1 MTNTTEQTHEQQAF
15 ERLLATWLKEQHYIT
30 VEASTEEDVDASS
43 DRLCFIEQR
52 MWRTE
57 APDLRAVLV
66 KFEIANADCD
76 MPPPEAT
83 ASILADLRRL
93 SGELV
98 SPLFQADVWLS
109 QWEGHGGSYFVR
121 DGEAIL
127 CGNPMHPRQRSLT
140 RIMEKANGSDAVKGM
155 IIQCCKGLTEEVA
168 A

>member
-30 VEASTEEDVDASS
+30 VEANTEEDVDASS

-57 APDLRAVLV
+57 APDLWAVLV

-83 ASILADLRRL
+83 ASMLADLRRL

-121 DGEAIL
+121 DGEAFL
-127 CGNPMHPRQRSLT
+127 CGNLMHPRQRSLT
-140 RIMEKANGSDAVKGM
+140 RAMEKANGSDAIKRM
-155 IIQCCKGLTEEVA
+155 IIQCCKGLTEEVEA
-168 A
+168 